1 MEYAQRWSP
10 KDRVV
15 VGIGVYSFCILQF
28 AGLLYNPIT
37 QIPARRDRNAGRALV
52 AKLAQIPGRIF
63 MPYHS
68 GCYVP
73 ELMERCRSAHQ
84 MSISDIRQFGSDE
97 ARTMLADDYGRAI
110 AEKRFDVILLDNGDP
125 TLLAEIEK
133 HYVRQELDLGGANV
147 LWPLTGSRTR
157 PQLMF
162 VPRTTDA
169 VPAARTSAQ
178 PR

>member
-1 MEYAQRWSP
+1 M
-10 KDRVV
+10 
-15 VGIGVYSFCILQF
+15 VGIGVYTFCILQF

-37 QIPARRDRNAGRALV
+37 QIPTRRDRNAGRAFV

-84 MSISDIRQFGSDE
+84 MSISDISNFGSED
-97 ARTMLADDYGRAI
+97 ARTLLADDYGSAI
-110 AEKRFDVILLDNGDP
+110 TEKRFDAILLDRGDP
-125 TLLAEIEK
+125 TLVAEIEK
-133 HYVRQELDLGGANV
+133 HYVRQELDLGGGDV
-147 LWPLTGSRTR
+147 PWPLTGFRTR

-162 VPRTTDA
+162 VPRTTN
-169 VPAARTSAQ
+169 
-178 PR
+178 